1 MPAGPGPCKGSTEN
15 GGTALLKGAKD
26 RLFLLL
32 APIPR
37 GSRALWGRAG
47 EPVGAATVEKRSRFC
62 TLGWSVHEIKHP
74 NWNRL
79 PLRPGVKFHTV
90 LTTIKELSS
99 IYI

>member
-1 MPAGPGPCKGSTEN
+1 M
-15 GGTALLKGAKD
+15 
-26 RLFLLL
+26 
-32 APIPR
+32 
-37 GSRALWGRAG
+37 
-47 EPVGAATVEKRSRFC
+47 VEKRSRFC